1 MGEELVAWGLPEDSK
16 LEATSGFPMSG
27 GCRDSL

>member
-27 GCRDSL
+27 GCWDSL